1 MCTVLQQHLNR
12 QNGVVTPN
20 GNGTTNGY
28 STVSVSPG
36 PAGGRA
42 ESVALTPAIGGVSSY
57 WLQGRSLSPPTGGRH
72 TPGYSY
78 LSALETNDKVT
89 LKRPIDP
96 YDRKISTP
104 AMHFH
109 VPPTNADGTRPSSRQ
124 MNAYTSNLYG
134 RKSRSH
140 SRTGMKVLVDQLDN
154 QTPRARSPYMN
165 NEEPIKLSLYP
176 DGVDP
181 DLDNGDN
188 VQSGET
194 AEVTDG
200 ATKKRRRKLPIER
213 DDFPAPPFP
222 YPSSRRDQKKRKYR
236 RRRWRSEP
244 GRRFHGLPKTNTTDV
259 SSTDEDSHDEDS
271 PYEDSSSDVDQ
282 KEVEEIDKKIDK
294 TEAEL
299 RKCSTGIANV
309 FLQDMEKERERQK
322 MALHSKMIDPRSA
335 ARTAAAN
342 RMPHYKLRY
351 DDPVNA
357 SPSRIAGHLRPWDDE
372 LMFGEDGYRS
382 TSRRSNVTTSF
393 GYPNPLARVVSPVN
407 TPKPGY
413 TMASTKASTLPSR
426 YSPSGGYSSD
436 IKGAGGYSSTDFSS
450 KSDISDGE
458 GGSDGVGGGTAP
470 RRSHSAGAHG
480 HRVTSGLS
488 SSTPKSRAISSAS
501 TRQSRGQD
509 RIINGGDGAMSGDE
523 SLNRSMPT
531 GLPPGTGTGG
541 TRTPGSVTGSIGD
554 STGIDGMQAAVAPN
568 IYPLHLLYTNNYRLP
583 GDVDRTNL
591 ERHMA
596 DADFESV
603 FRMTRGEFYTIPH
616 WKRCEIK
623 RRHNLY

>member
-12 QNGVVTPN
+12 QNGISSPTEN
-20 GNGTTNGY
+20 TTANGY
-28 STVSVSPG
+28 NTVSVSPS

-72 TPGYSY
+72 SQPGYSY
-78 LSALETNDKVT
+78 LSAAETNDKVT

-109 VPPTNADGTRPSSRQ
+109 VPPPNADGTRPSSRQ
-124 MNAYTSNLYG
+124 MNAYTANLFG
-134 RKSRSH
+134 RRSRSQ
-140 SRTGMKVLVDQLDN
+140 SRKGMNVLVDQLEN
-154 QTPRARSPYMN
+154 QTPRNRSPHMN
-165 NEEPIKLSLYP
+165 NEEPIKASHYP
-176 DGVDP
+176 DGVVPEIENTDTT
-181 DLDNGDN
+181 
-188 VQSGET
+188 QSGENG
-194 AEVTDG
+194 EVTTDG
-200 ATKKRRRKLPIER
+200 ATKKRRRKKTPIER

-222 YPSSRRDQKKRKYR
+222 YSSSRRDQKKRKYR

-244 GRRFHGLPKTNTTDV
+244 GRRFHGLPKTTTDV

-271 PYEDSSSDVDQ
+271 PYESSSSEIDQ
-282 KEVEEIDKKIDK
+282 KEIEEIDKKIDK

-299 RKCSTGIANV
+299 KKCSIGMAKV
-309 FLQDMEKERERQK
+309 FLADMEKERERMK
-322 MALHSKMIDPRSA
+322 MQLHNMIDPRSA
-335 ARTAAAN
+335 ARAPAAN
-342 RMPHYKLRY
+342 RMPHYKLRF

-372 LMFGEDGYRS
+372 MMFGEDGYRS
-382 TSRRSNVTTSF
+382 TSRHSRVTTPF
-393 GYPNPLARVVSPVN
+393 GFPAPLGRVVSPVN

-413 TMASTKASTLPSR
+413 TLASAKTSTLPSR
-426 YSPSGGYSSD
+426 YSPTGGYSSD

-450 KSDISDGE
+450 KSDLSDGE
-458 GGSDGVGGGTAP
+458 GGSDGVGGGSGP
-470 RRSHSAGAHG
+470 RRSHSAGPHA

-488 SSTPKSRAISSAS
+488 VATPKSRAISSAS
-501 TRQSRGQD
+501 TRQTGVD
-509 RIINGGDGAMSGDE
+509 DKIVNGADGAMSGDE
-523 SLNRSMPT
+523 SINRSMPT
-531 GLPPGTGTGG
+531 GMPGTGG
-541 TRTPGSVTGSIGD
+541 TRTPGSATGSLGD
-554 STGIDGMQAAVAPN
+554 STVEGRAVPVAGN
-568 IYPLHLLYTNNYRLP
+568 IYPLHLLYTTNYRLP
-583 GDVDRTNL
+583 GDVDRSNL

-596 DADFESV
+596 DADFETV
-603 FRMTRGEFYTIPH
+603 FRMTRGEFYLIPH

>member
-12 QNGVVTPN
+12 QNGISSPTEN
-20 GNGTTNGY
+20 ATANGY
-28 STVSVSPG
+28 NTVSVSPS

-72 TPGYSY
+72 SQPGYSY
-78 LSALETNDKVT
+78 LSAAETNDKVT

-109 VPPTNADGTRPSSRQ
+109 VPPPNADGTRPSSRQ
-124 MNAYTSNLYG
+124 MNAYTANLYG
-134 RKSRSH
+134 RRSRSH
-140 SRTGMKVLVDQLDN
+140 SRTGMKVLVDQLEN
-154 QTPRARSPYMN
+154 VTPRARSPHMN
-165 NEEPIKLSLYP
+165 NEEPIKLSHYP
-176 DGVDP
+176 DGTAP
-181 DLDNGDN
+181 DIENGN
-188 VQSGET
+188 IVPSGEST
-194 AEVTDG
+194 EVTDG

-222 YPSSRRDQKKRKYR
+222 YSSSRRDQKKRKYR

-244 GRRFHGLPKTNTTDV
+244 GKRFHGLPRTATDI

-271 PYEDSSSDVDQ
+271 PYESSSSEVDQ
-282 KEVEEIDKKIDK
+282 KEIEEIDRKIDK

-299 RKCSTGIANV
+299 RKCSTGMAMV
-309 FLQDMEKERERQK
+309 FLTDLEKDREKQK
-322 MALHSKMIDPRSA
+322 MQLHKLIDPRSA
-335 ARTAAAN
+335 ARTPAAN
-342 RMPHYKLRY
+342 RLPHYKLRY

-372 LMFGEDGYRS
+372 MMLGEDGYRS
-382 TSRRSNVTTSF
+382 TSRRSNVTTPF
-393 GYPNPLARVVSPVN
+393 GYPTPLGRVVSPVN
-407 TPKPGY
+407 TIKPGY
-413 TMASTKASTLPSR
+413 TLASTKASTLPSSR
-426 YSPSGGYSSD
+426 YSPTGGYSSD

-450 KSDISDGE
+450 KSDLSDGE
-458 GGSDGVGGGTAP
+458 GGSDGIGGGSGP
-470 RRSHSAGAHG
+470 RRSHSAGPHA

-488 SSTPKSRAISSAS
+488 VATPKSRAISSAS
-501 TRQSRGQD
+501 TRQTGVD
-509 RIINGGDGAMSGDE
+509 DKIVNGVDGAMSGDE
-523 SLNRSMPT
+523 SINRSMPT
-531 GLPPGTGTGG
+531 GMPGTGG
-541 TRTPGSVTGSIGD
+541 TRTPGSATGSLGD
-554 STGIDGMQAAVAPN
+554 STVEGMAVPVAAN
-568 IYPLHLLYTNNYRLP
+568 IYPLHLLYTTNYRLP
-583 GDVDRTNL
+583 GDVDRSNL

-596 DADFESV
+596 DADFDTV
-603 FRMTRGEFYTIPH
+603 FRMTRGEFYTLPH